1 MTDEERQVMDLLLEM
16 EEDSPGLID
25 RLVAFGEMKEAGADF
40 TELDDLIKR
49 YIPVAGSALWATAID
64 LYMGM
69 TQDGMSERAALTAIR
84 LGLATEY
91 GKPEYFD
98 AADVSAA
105 LGISNAEA
113 EMLIQQQDGRCT
125 VAPAPWLTELLQ

>member
-16 EEDSPGLID
+16 EEDSLGLID
-25 RLVAFGEMKEAGADF
+25 RLVAFGEMKKAGADF

-91 GKPEYFD
+91 RKPEYFD
-98 AADVSAA
+98 AADVSVA